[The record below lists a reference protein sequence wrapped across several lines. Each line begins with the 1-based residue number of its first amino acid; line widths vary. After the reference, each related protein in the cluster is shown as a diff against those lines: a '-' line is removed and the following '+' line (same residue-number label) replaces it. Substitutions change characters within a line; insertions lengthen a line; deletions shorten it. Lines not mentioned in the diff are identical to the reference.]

1 MALNLKKYNPG
12 FLSDDELIQSFCVRT
27 NEFDSIV
34 ETLHENTGNSNQ
46 HILVIGPRGSGK
58 TTLLLRV
65 VIEIRRDVAMSS
77 RIFPI
82 VFAEESYEVS
92 TCGEFWLECLDRL
105 ATQVSNKEE
114 QEDIRRTWEELQ
126 SVRDDQALEERC
138 LGALLDFADREGKR
152 LLLVVE
158 NMNMIFR
165 DAADENTGWRLRKTL
180 QTEPRIML
188 VASATSR
195 FEEIDNPEQ
204 ALYDLFRTLTLQP
217 LSSSECATLWEAI
230 SGQAPV
236 MEKIRS
242 LEILTGKNPR
252 LLAIIAG
259 FGGALSF
266 RALMQDLFQMIDE
279 HTEYFRSHIEALSAA
294 QERRVYLALAKLWK
308 PATTREIA
316 NLARLDTS
324 QCSALLQRL
333 IERGVVE
340 EKGGTPRRKRYY
352 LTERLYNIYYLLRN
366 GESRKVVQALIQF
379 MVAFYSDDELDEME
393 HKIVKEIHELPI
405 KNKGFINDTMIN
417 DFYRQ
422 FFELRNKYRDYYSN
436 KEEKLIFELIEEAI
450 KMSKNKNY
458 EAIIDICNNIE
469 DIYDNII
476 NDTNIINM
484 LDINKAVARALLNK
498 SISLT
503 HLDRDSESI
512 IVCNNIL
519 ERFSGN
525 NTPDLIEIIRQVMI
539 HKANTLGKLN
549 RISEEIDIYD
559 HYLDKFDNNDTYQM
573 TSNIL
578 QIYINKAVALSYLN
592 KTKEAMDIYD
602 NIIEKF
608 DDNQDIE
615 IIIIVAHAF
624 TNKGAILGILD
635 KTEETISLN
644 DEIIHR
650 FDNIDIPE
658 IRQLVVQAFMNK
670 GVALIQLNQVNDA
683 FNLYEEVVD
692 RFSDSDIPA
701 IIGCVVQAL
710 VQKSLIFKQENK
722 IQQSLDV
729 CNEILTQF
737 DENYSL
743 VMSLNIAQTLLHKS
757 NLLSTMDNFSEALLL
772 CNDIMDRFVHNKILQ
787 IIEIVRMAATN
798 KGLILWQLIQPSVN
812 IENRSL
818 AWRYL
823 DNQNTCKRD
832 VQMVL
837 GFLAETDNVSTA
849 AIRALLAFSVSLG
862 YESLLALIEEYSLD
876 HVLSPLV
883 TAFRQ
888 EIGLET
894 EVSEEVFEIAQDIRK
909 GLAGIVR

>member
-46 HILVIGPRGSGK
+46 HVLVIGPRGSGK

-188 VASATSR
+188 LASATSR

-230 SGQAPV
+230 SGQVPG

-379 MVAFYSDDELDEME
+379 MVAFYSNDELEEME
-393 HKIVKEIHELPI
+393 HK
-405 KNKGFINDTMIN
+405 
-417 DFYRQ
+417 
-422 FFELRNKYRDYYSN
+422 
-436 KEEKLIFELIEEAI
+436 
-450 KMSKNKNY
+450 
-458 EAIIDICNNIE
+458 C
-469 DIYDNII
+469 
-476 NDTNIINM
+476 
-484 LDINKAVARALLNK
+484 
-498 SISLT
+498 T
-503 HLDRDSESI
+503 H
-512 IVCNNIL
+512 
-519 ERFSGN
+519 
-525 NTPDLIEIIRQVMI
+525 
-539 HKANTLGKLN
+539 KK
-549 RISEEIDIYD
+549 
-559 HYLDKFDNNDTYQM
+559 
-573 TSNIL
+573 
-578 QIYINKAVALSYLN
+578 
-592 KTKEAMDIYD
+592 
-602 NIIEKF
+602 
-608 DDNQDIE
+608 
-615 IIIIVAHAF
+615 
-624 TNKGAILGILD
+624 
-635 KTEETISLN
+635 
-644 DEIIHR
+644 
-650 FDNIDIPE
+650 
-658 IRQLVVQAFMNK
+658 
-670 GVALIQLNQVNDA
+670 
-683 FNLYEEVVD
+683 
-692 RFSDSDIPA
+692 
-701 IIGCVVQAL
+701 
-710 VQKSLIFKQENK
+710 
-722 IQQSLDV
+722 QSLDV
-729 CNEILTQF
+729 IYEGFMIWKSMQYYANP
-737 DENYSL
+737 DDS
-743 VMSLNIAQTLLHKS
+743 HKA
-757 NLLSTMDNFSEALLL
+757 F
-772 CNDIMDRFVHNKILQ
+772 
-787 IIEIVRMAATN
+787 
-798 KGLILWQLIQPSVN
+798 
-812 IENRSL
+812 
-818 AWRYL
+818 RYL
-823 DNQNTCKRD
+823 SDKDTCTRN
-832 VQMVL
+832 VQVILM
-837 GFLAETDNVSTA
+837 FISETDDIPPQ

-862 YESLLALIEEYSLD
+862 YESLLSLIDEYALD
-876 HVLSPLV
+876 HVLLPLV